1 MVRRSIAGVG
11 FLALAVTLPTL
22 IAAPDEAKPVVYSGD
37 DQRRQRHGEREETD
51 TRDGTTH
58 HGTLSPARSDLQAGF
73 ARKVGEVTTS
83 DRGVEGALWGER
95 FAPAMGSA
103 PG

>member
-22 IAAPDEAKPVVYSGD
+22 IVAAVDHGLRLVGGG